1 MKSIKEIKIL
11 YPSKRV
17 IFEIIFCIAIPIF
30 FASCSKNLLK
40 RSDYRSSVSS
50 LKAGDPAAALRFFP
64 SGESN
69 TFIPIMEKTYLNLL
83 QGKPE
88 IDELQKYS
96 TRIEN
101 RLKYKVSREL
111 KYLAYVETPEGYFAS
126 EHEIIWM
133 HMLLSW
139 GYSLRNDFDSAAIE
153 AKKAAVILEG
163 KSREGR
169 FDDPMIRIIL
179 GVLWAMCDRWEDA
192 RVDFRVAAMLD
203 PALRWAAAFAN
214 MERPPE
220 HLSLLLAGTGPEP
233 YWDPK
238 LKWNPVRGLRD
249 MNFVAPAVNRNIYAV
264 DSRGRHLPV
273 YTTPN
278 SNNWYI
284 RHLMRDNAI
293 HEIIGDSRY
302 GQRVIYSTTKGTVK
316 ATAGITGG
324 ILVGILS
331 IAVGGL
337 VVYAGVY
344 ANSGEAVLGGFGIMI
359 WGVDKGY
366 EIARKSVKSSVAEA
380 KKEMDVSDAY
390 RFVRFLPNQ
399 AFVIYGKGEHPI
411 RVRSGQHNIEMNT
424 DINNSSKISIRYLPP
439 KS

>member
-169 FDDPMIRIIL
+169 FDDPMIRTL
-179 GVLWAMCDRWEDA
+179 LVSKTE
-192 RVDFRVAAMLD
+192 
-203 PALRWAAAFAN
+203 
-214 MERPPE
+214 ME
-220 HLSLLLAGTGPEP
+220 
-233 YWDPK
+233 
-238 LKWNPVRGLRD
+238 
-249 MNFVAPAVNRNIYAV
+249 
-264 DSRGRHLPV
+264 SRTLP
-273 YTTPN
+273 
-278 SNNWYI
+278 
-284 RHLMRDNAI
+284 
-293 HEIIGDSRY
+293 SRY
-302 GQRVIYSTTKGTVK
+302 GQRVTYSTTKGTVK

-359 WGVDKGY
+359 
-366 EIARKSVKSSVAEA
+366 
-380 KKEMDVSDAY
+380 
-390 RFVRFLPNQ
+390 
-399 AFVIYGKGEHPI
+399 
-411 RVRSGQHNIEMNT
+411 
-424 DINNSSKISIRYLPP
+424 
-439 KS
+439 